1 MCGRFAITQR
11 PADLAKYFAVEG
23 LEFPPR
29 YNVAPTQPIVA
40 VMEQHGRRRMALV
53 RWGLVPGWV
62 KDPREFSLVINA
74 RSETMAEKPAFR
86 DALKHGRCI
95 VPASGYYEWQAGP
108 SGKQPW
114 YITRADGQPM
124 LFAGLY
130 ATWMGPNGEEIDSAA
145 IVTTPAS
152 ADMAFL
158 HPRMPAILSGAAVED
173 WLNVREVRAGAA
185 AQLALPLPEGSLRY
199 HPVSTRVNGAN
210 PNDPDLITPVT
221 VEPPKPKPTPK
232 PAQLDL
238 F

>member
-1 MCGRFAITQR
+1 MCGRFALTER
-11 PADLAKYFAVEG
+11 PGDLAKFFAVDG
-23 LEFPPR
+23 LDFPPR
-29 YNVAPTQPIVA
+29 YNIAPTQPIVA
-40 VMEQHGRRRMALV
+40 VMEQHGRRRMALL

-62 KDPREFSLVINA
+62 KDPRQFSLVINA

-108 SGKQPW
+108 AGKQPY
-114 YITRADGQPM
+114 YITRADGAPM

-130 ATWMGPNGEEIDSAA
+130 ASWMGPNGEVIDSAA

-152 ADMAFL
+152 PDMAFL

-173 WLNVREVRAGAA
+173 WLNVRDVRAATA
-185 AQLALPLPEGSLRY
+185 AQLALPLPEGALRH
-199 HPVSTRVNGAN
+199 HPVAPRVNGAT
-210 PNDPDLITPVT
+210 PDDAALIEPVT
-221 VEPPKPKPTPK
+221 VEIPQLTPPK